1 MLHHSKGGCLGFE
14 GCDFSLTYSLL
25 SLLNHDDLHNM
36 VAAAVPAKRAADTTQ
51 DVEMENAPTSAEN
64 NIDALLT
71 GSAKKTRLLF
81 GNTYGQA
88 AMDETNRWGD
98 RLLPLYWYW
107 PYECFSFSSQRIK
120 LTSKIHDEYDSVR
133 TLPEVLIKQ
142 QKEAQKARQQK
153 KTTIEEV
160 TEEEGGSSAV
170 KQLIDTIPEKKTT
183 ATYDREKGSM
193 TRVYGIDGISL

>member
-1 MLHHSKGGCLGFE
+1 M
-14 GCDFSLTYSLL
+14 
-25 SLLNHDDLHNM
+25 
-36 VAAAVPAKRAADTTQ
+36 
-51 DVEMENAPTSAEN
+51 
-64 NIDALLT
+64 
-71 GSAKKTRLLF
+71 
-81 GNTYGQA
+81 
-88 AMDETNRWGD
+88 
-98 RLLPLYWYW
+98 
-107 PYECFSFSSQRIK
+107 
-120 LTSKIHDEYDSVR
+120 TSKIHDEYDSVR